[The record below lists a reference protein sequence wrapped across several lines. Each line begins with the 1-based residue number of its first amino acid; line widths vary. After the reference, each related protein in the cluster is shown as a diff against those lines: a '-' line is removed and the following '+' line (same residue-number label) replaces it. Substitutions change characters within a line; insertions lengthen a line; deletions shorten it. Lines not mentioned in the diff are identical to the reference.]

1 MIFLDIAIGLDDFGS
16 DLEDPFFLAAGR
28 LALWSCMG
36 ASRLLMRVCHSFRR
50 NISFFQL
57 RLNGSGLLIDGL
69 RNLGKVLDWNILL
82 NGINQIG
89 IGIQFFE

>member
-1 MIFLDIAIGLDDFGS
+1 MILLDIAIGLDDFGS

-36 ASRLLMRVCHSFRR
+36 VRFLVLRFQRTL
-50 NISFFQL
+50 SFFQL
-57 RLNGSGLLIDGL
+57 RLNSCGLLVDGL